1 MAFVLYVLIGS
12 NENGGHAHID
22 ITSPVDCSFLAGI
35 HAIQDGFPTKE
46 GGSAYR
52 NAIKRPAT
60 RETRGQTTTA
70 TALVQVRQQIAQQQ
84 RKIDGEAMRHAQAV
98 ESDFGPLNSATEDE
112 QNQKLLLQ
120 LGHKEKQI
128 LAALK
133 GQ

>member
-1 MAFVLYVLIGS
+1 MKMVDTRTL
-12 NENGGHAHID
+12 
-22 ITSPVDCSFLAGI
+22 TSLALSI
-35 HAIQDGFPTKE
+35 ALF
-46 GGSAYR
+46 SLAYTQSKTASQPKKAEAR
-52 NAIKRPAT
+52 I
-60 RETRGQTTTA
+60 ETPSSDPLPEKQEAKQRLQA
-70 TALVQVRQQIAQQQ
+70 ALVQVRQQIAQQQ
-84 RKIDGEAMRHAQAV
+84 RKIDGEAMRHAQANL